1 MDNTRLAQSPEHD
14 GIAMLPLDLW
24 MRVLGHLD
32 TADRMK
38 ARGVCQAFSHFG
50 QGENV
55 TVKSSVLTESHAI
68 SLMVFLG
75 RQAKPASNRPMLDLR
90 EAELLV
96 RMVPAGLKALQLHT
110 NAAIVS
116 SAAWARIPAL
126 TELQL
131 RLSDKAPVPPHTPG
145 LPHSAAGL
153 SSLTSLRILT
163 FPQTDAP
170 AGLIEPSL
178 LALPFL
184 QDLNF
189 GEDPFSCKP
198 ELSAFPMLTEVQV
211 LGANSALPGW
221 IQGQSILSLGCSHL
235 SISCRNID
243 IAELQCE
250 VLHIF
255 LDDDENMISVHD
267 LLTMPRLR
275 CLHLSKFRPRFAR
288 ERASEPLAL
297 YLEGLDSVIRKTF

>member
-1 MDNTRLAQSPEHD
+1 
-14 GIAMLPLDLW
+14 MLPLDLW

-90 EAELLV
+90 FTNKHTSDRPWFRPCLYAACTCSGLRLLDMEAMLSCREAELLV

-131 RLSDKAPVPPHTPG
+131 RLSDKPPVPPHILG

-170 AGLIEPSL
+170 AGLIEPSV
-178 LALPFL
+178 LALPSL
-184 QDLNF
+184 QDVRF
-189 GEDPFSCKP
+189 WRGS
-198 ELSAFPMLTEVQV
+198 V
-211 LGANSALPGW
+211 LMQA
-221 IQGQSILSLGCSHL
+221 
-235 SISCRNID
+235 
-243 IAELQCE
+243 
-250 VLHIF
+250 
-255 LDDDENMISVHD
+255 
-267 LLTMPRLR
+267 
-275 CLHLSKFRPRFAR
+275 
-288 ERASEPLAL
+288 
-297 YLEGLDSVIRKTF
+297 